1 MILICFD
8 DTFVSFHRPGGQ
20 SGLSGHSSC
29 STDDDPSS
37 WFEQSP
43 SAPSSGNIGRQ
54 LLVLCLQPVPQV
66 TEHGSQ
72 SVQAVQLPGFP
83 MSVNKQTHKF
93 QSFLVMSGDEI
104 MFFPTQYCGVNL
116 PARFPLATDTVSSG
130 HDLHTHGNSYLQQVL
145 WLLPSYMSLPFSQW
159 SSKRSVTYILHSCPH

>member
-1 MILICFD
+1 MIFICFD
-8 DTFVSFHRPGGQ
+8 DTFVSLHRPGGQ

-29 STDDDPSS
+29 STDEDPSS

-54 LLVLCLQPVPQV
+54 LLVLCLQPVPHV

-83 MSVNKQTHKF
+83 MSVDKRTHKS
-93 QSFLVMSGDEI
+93 QSWFYFGNEWWWHHDFSTQWIFFRIEFYRIYRICRVCGRLFLVIFIFKVTKISI
-104 MFFPTQYCGVNL
+104 LRNL
-116 PARFPLATDTVSSG
+116 
-130 HDLHTHGNSYLQQVL
+130 
-145 WLLPSYMSLPFSQW
+145 
-159 SSKRSVTYILHSCPH
+159 